1 LTRVIQRILLVLLLL
16 CGRSYSVCYDAGGS
30 SFICAPLISALTED
44 GGHDSCPCPCGEDDC
59 EEHEV
64 ESEILPAHSV
74 QVPEPTSLAISIDG
88 MSWLNT
94 GTDLST
100 IAHARAF
107 PLARNGLDPAPGLRR
122 AMLTGVVMLV

>member
-1 LTRVIQRILLVLLLL
+1 M
-16 CGRSYSVCYDAGGS
+16 CYDAGGN
-30 SFICAPLISALTED
+30 SFICAPSVSAFAED

-64 ESEILPAHSV
+64 APEMLPAQSV
-74 QVPEPTSLAISIDG
+74 QVSEPTIFPVSNDDML
-88 MSWLNT
+88 WLNT

-100 IAHARAF
+100 TAPARAF

>member
-1 LTRVIQRILLVLLLL
+1 MSIFFQRILLALLLL
-16 CGRSYSVCYDAGGS
+16 CGRSYSVCYDAGGN
-30 SFICAPLISALTED
+30 SFICAPSVSAFAED

-64 ESEILPAHSV
+64 APEMLPAQSV
-74 QVPEPTSLAISIDG
+74 QVSEPTIFPVSNDDML
-88 MSWLNT
+88 WLNT

-100 IAHARAF
+100 TAPARAF